1 MTSLPRRLSAWG
13 VRVMS
18 GGSPQT
24 KSAAALVRLRVVT
37 LMGKDPALLRYQM
50 RTAATASSTIALQV
64 HRYVWAHRAAL
75 AAFLKTRRLA
85 ACLGRR
91 VVTLMGR
98 VLELLL

>member
-1 MTSLPRRLSAWG
+1 MQIP
-13 VRVMS
+13 
-18 GGSPQT
+18 
-24 KSAAALVRLRVVT
+24 
-37 LMGKDPALLRYQM
+37 MGKDPALLRYQM
-50 RTAATASSTIALQV
+50 RIAATASSTIALQV